1 MCAFLSR
8 PHQANPHMFERRNLC
23 RADISSTSGVRV
35 SRPSRNTFH
44 SAWKFSQQIPS
55 KTVRTPFSQLSTR
68 QLCDPSLSNFVA
80 RSLGSW
86 GFEFL
91 QAESLLTLPALD
103 PPLQSTEISNLY
115 GYFSQILGDVT
126 PIDVLAFT
134 FVSTVL
140 GIMAAYIVHELKDH
154 GDSLPM
160 GLLEQSNE
168 QSNPRIGNSSST
180 LQKARGSDTA
190 DVWLNMSRSSSF
202 FRSVCARCPSLS
214 SSTAHHYVQKLE
226 FKMPEFQ
233 RHCLPAPDGGTVA
246 LDWPSHLD
254 MNGSKELE
262 NIMLLVCGT
271 TEGSHEDG
279 IVKFSQL
286 VEQHGYFPIVFNPRG
301 CGGSPVTTPRVFSAA
316 DSDDVRLAVQFI
328 AKSRPWATILGIG
341 WGLGANVLA
350 RYLGE
355 EGSYTPLTAAVCID
369 NPFDLSSVARPI
381 SGSRWVD
388 YNISLSNGL
397 VQILDSSK
405 MLFQGEKRGFDVSG
419 ALAATSA
426 RDFDQAIS
434 RIVHG
439 YTTVEDF
446 YDNTSSGETL
456 GGVRIPLL
464 CILHLEDYTRTQ
476 ASIPQ
481 HVFETNAYTMLLVS
495 NPSDSTDDHAGG
507 ASDWT
512 HAVSLEWLAAVEI
525 SMLKGRHPH
534 LSEFSPT
541 IKLPRERGNFVNQFS
556 RESLAAVDKKL
567 ATRVPGTTSS
577 NSDHKEGELKDADV
591 EKEESIGRSTLPSN
605 ASHGEGGTSEQKEE
619 SIGRSTLPSNAS
631 HGEGGTS
638 EQKEESIGRS
648 TLPSNASHGE
658 GGTSEQKEESI
669 GRSTLPSNASHGEGG
684 TSEQKEESIGRS
696 TLPSNASHGEGGTS
710 EQEEESI
717 GSSLPL
723 NASHGEGAKAS
734 EISEGFEDQKD
745 EHQPPVEGLTEA
757 EEAEIGQVV
766 QVTQAVMNVLDV
778 TMPGTLGDA
787 QKQQVLKAVGR
798 GETIVTAL
806 EEAVPE
812 EVRGKISAS
821 VSEVV
826 NAQGL
831 NLKIAGIQPSAAM
844 LPAGMTDSVQEKLLQ
859 WTGEKIAPKSD
870 VDVSSR
876 SGDESSVDT
885 RVNGKTPQSEDKKEK
900 PSLNDGSVDALFTS
914 SLNVGDQ
921 ARDQGDQGKNNQ
933 EQPRGSVDGAL
944 AERKET
950 PSGGSSE
957 STSHSDNPASKSD
970 GGDSGEG
977 QSSASERKDAAKNM
991 NSQADSGEA
1000 NGRSVTESKGKVTT
1014 PSNDDLKKPQSDP
1027 PKASGAT
1034 ASSESPGLQVPQGD
1048 PTSSKGS
1055 DDRSAASG
1063 SQVPANSSNSPPPSS
1078 QVSQGDR
1085 PRPEVAADGS
1095 NSPPPTPQAAQNDSM
1110 IPKVSPEAPNSQ
1122 PSNAPASQTDAK
1134 HVETTSDT
1142 PSSPPENSPSTSIP
1156 APQNPPPPPD
1166 NSPPAPAPQNPP
1178 PPSDNSPPAPTP
1190 QNPPPPPDNSL
1201 SAPAPQN
1208 QPVPLP
1214 SVGEAL
1220 QALTGFDD
1228 STQMAVTNVFGV
1240 VESVLDQIEKD
1251 NPSAEANG
1259 SSEVS
1264 AGNRS
1269 NDATAEQTKTLEQNA
1284 NNPEDEDRNNQGNSD
1299 KQSKEVALVPNNQ
1312 DEGSRLQ
1319 SSADKTDE
1327 RHESKSKEIPEEVDE
1342 MDPVNRFSLNSA
1354 DSRGVKPCLTKNRR
1368 GYIKDASIQQTEPGS
1383 REVQDYPPNTQ
1394 SILFES
1400 SSIPVRD
1407 GPAEDIV
1414 NNGFFAESANE
1425 KRLQVMAA
1433 EIDAEGEQTAETD
1446 KSSPSDQVAADNCVS
1461 DNQENDSN
1469 QVADLVMN
1477 AVKLEIMRRL
1487 GSAGLEALDVDLEKE
1502 VVKVAHTVSEL
1513 VTTGTN
1519 KLMGST
1525 SHELYVTG
1533 LESNLGGKLGVLNGN
1548 SIVTALGSV
1557 LGSNSLLG
1565 RVLPFGVLVGVVM
1578 AALGAV
1584 YLIVADDQ
1592 EEESVQLKRSD
1603 SQINHATNSSSSR
1616 RVGLANYSGN
1626 PDDESSEELGA
1637 DLAGSGRDDAEHVNR
1652 SNSSEEGEEW
1662 NDVEGLNGSA
1672 STGYSEQERNS
1683 TEETVESE
1691 LPHQG
1696 KLMGAMAAA
1705 MGATA
1710 AVASSATSTSERQS
1724 GDSERKG
1731 VEQNLVP
1738 DIAEKAVSIVSP
1750 VIPKTQAGEL
1760 DHERLVAVL
1769 TEVGQRGGP
1778 LTLIGKAALLWGGLR
1793 GAMSLTDR
1801 LLAFFRI
1808 KDRPLHER
1816 LLGFGGMAVLLWTPV
1831 LVPLLPTLLQQWATK
1846 SSSGVAD
1853 AAAGIGLYGAVFIL
1867 VTIWGRRIRGYDR
1880 PLVSYGLQLFSRA
1893 KLRLFAGGLAI
1904 GFGMVSGYYG
1914 VNWVLGYSQFTWD
1927 AIVVTNPDFPGPL
1940 ASTILTSWKVLLLV
1954 TQSLT
1959 KAVAVALVEEVLFRA
1974 WLQEEIAVDLGYNW
1988 AVILS
1993 ALAFA
1998 IVHWSPTAVAGLWFF
2013 AVALSGARA
2022 RTKGDL
2028 SLAIGIHA
2036 GIVTAFAVM
2045 TLGGVVYYVPE
2056 APTWI
2061 TGAYAG
2067 NPWAGALGTG
2077 MVAAFAVAIYPRQQV
2092 RNSDTANYDRLPRA
2106 EVEAPAINVKIED
2119 PRRLAQ

>member
-1 MCAFLSR
+1 MQNFVCARVHFLRVADFRENMCAFLSR

-35 SRPSRNTFH
+35 SRPSSNIFH

-55 KTVRTPFSQLSTR
+55 KAVRTPFSQLSTR

-91 QAESLLTLPALD
+91 QAESLPTLPASD
-103 PPLQSTEISNLY
+103 PPLQNTEISNLY
-115 GYFSQILGDVT
+115 AFFSQILGDVR

-154 GDSLPM
+154 EDSLPM
-160 GLLEQSNE
+160 GLLERSNE
-168 QSNPRIGNSSST
+168 QSNPGIGNSSST

-190 DVWLNMSRSSSF
+190 DVWLNISRSSSF

-214 SSTAHHYVQKLE
+214 SSTAYHYVQKLE

-388 YNISLSNGL
+388 YNISQSNGL

-419 ALAATSA
+419 ALAATSV

-434 RIVHG
+434 RVVHG

-495 NPSDSTDDHAGG
+495 NPSDSSDDHAGG

-556 RESLAAVDKKL
+556 GESLAAVDKKL

-619 SIGRSTLPSNAS
+619 SL
-631 HGEGGTS
+631 
-638 EQKEESIGRS
+638 
-648 TLPSNASHGE
+648 
-658 GGTSEQKEESI
+658 
-669 GRSTLPSNASHGEGG
+669 
-684 TSEQKEESIGRS
+684 
-696 TLPSNASHGEGGTS
+696 
-710 EQEEESI
+710 

-798 GETIVTAL
+798 GETVVTAL

-812 EVRGKISAS
+812 EVRGKISTA

-831 NLKIAGIQPSAAM
+831 NLKMAGIQPSAPM

-885 RVNGKTPQSEDKKEK
+885 GVNGKTPQSEDKKEK
-900 PSLNDGSVDALFTS
+900 PSLNDGSVDALSTS

-921 ARDQGDQGKNNQ
+921 AHDQGDQGKNNQ

-950 PSGGSSE
+950 SSGGSSE
-957 STSHSDNPASKSD
+957 STSHSDNPADKSD

-977 QSSASERKDAAKNM
+977 QSSASESKDAAKDM

-1000 NGRSVTESKGKVTT
+1000 NGRSVTESNAMPKDAESKGKVTT

-1034 ASSESPGLQVPQGD
+1034 ASSESLGLQVPQGD
-1048 PTSSKGS
+1048 PTSSKGP

-1110 IPKVSPEAPNSQ
+1110 RPKVSPEAPNSQ

-1142 PSSPPENSPSTSIP
+1142 PSSPPENSPSTSIPAPQNPPPSPAP

-1240 VESVLDQIEKD
+1240 VENVLDQIEKD

-1299 KQSKEVALVPNNQ
+1299 KQFKEVALVPNNQ

-1319 SSADKTDE
+1319 SSAEKTDE
-1327 RHESKSKEIPEEVDE
+1327 RQSKSKEIPEEVDE

-1354 DSRGVKPCLTKNRR
+1354 DSRGVKPCLSKNRR
-1368 GYIKDASIQQTEPGS
+1368 GYIKDASRQQTDPGS
-1383 REVQDYPPNTQ
+1383 REVQDYRPNTQ
-1394 SILFES
+1394 STLFES

-1414 NNGFFAESANE
+1414 DNGFFAESANE

-1461 DNQENDSN
+1461 DNQENDSS

-1487 GSAGLEALDVDLEKE
+1487 GSAGLEALGVDLEKE

-1525 SHELYVTG
+1525 SHELNVTHG

-1592 EEESVQLKRSD
+1592 EEESVELKRSD

-1696 KLMGAMAAA
+1696 KMMGVMAAA

-1731 VEQNLVP
+1731 VGQNLVP

-2022 RTKGDL
+2022 RMKGDL

-2092 RNSDTANYDRLPRA
+2092 RCP
-2106 EVEAPAINVKIED
+2106 EE
-2119 PRRLAQ
+2119 